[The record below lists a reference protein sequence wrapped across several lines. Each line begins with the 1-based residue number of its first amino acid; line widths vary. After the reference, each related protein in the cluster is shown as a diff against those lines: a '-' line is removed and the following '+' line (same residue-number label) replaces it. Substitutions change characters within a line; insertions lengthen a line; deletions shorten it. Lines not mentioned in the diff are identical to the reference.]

1 MLIKS
6 IRLYYFTYFLSN
18 AILLFS
24 AKVAFFAQ
32 GEFMSTTEILLFI
45 AKVLAGTG
53 VFLVGVHL
61 LTQNIEQLA
70 TNRIK
75 TLFNKTADK
84 KLLNVGI
91 GTISTALL
99 QSSGVTTVL
108 IVGFVNVGIMTLG
121 QATAMIMG
129 ANIGT
134 TITAQIAALSA
145 FPITTYI
152 QVLACI
158 GMLMTILWSNEKVQ
172 NIGYILSGFGLVFIG
187 LAIMSDVM
195 AANQHALQGVFETAT
210 NPFLLFFIGI
220 ISTALVQSSSATTS
234 VIIAMSVAGLSIGTG
249 KNEILYI
256 ILGTN
261 IGSCVTALMSSIGAS
276 TNAKRASLIHLLFNF
291 LGAIIFFVMLM
302 IWDDFMD
309 VTLKRWFHEP
319 ATQIA
324 MFHTFFNVTCT
335 VIFLPMSSLFVKA
348 STLIIKDKH
357 DDVEVTYIDERIMTS
372 SSIAIEQ
379 LKKELMLIA
388 DMSMNTFETS
398 YIAFCE
404 RDTTK
409 ATPIQKKVDQ
419 INAKSQNLINYLI
432 KVSAQCSQPEESII
446 ADMHN
451 DIGDVLRIVDI
462 ADNFVKYTKRTV
474 EKNIEFSEEVKVQ
487 LNEMVQKLNIMFSL
501 VKSCVL
507 NNDVSVLSQIDE
519 IEEQVDKA
527 KKMLVEGHIER
538 LNNKHCKPESSGI
551 FINLVSNL
559 ERLGDHLTFIAHT
572 VK

>member
-24 AKVAFFAQ
+24 VKVAFFAQ

-172 NIGYILSGFGLVFIG
+172 NIGYILAGFGLVFIG
-187 LAIMSDVM
+187 LAIMSNVM

-487 LNEMVQKLNIMFSL
+487 LNDMVQKLNIMFSL

>member
-18 AILLFS
+18 AILLLS

-172 NIGYILSGFGLVFIG
+172 NIGYILAGFGLVFIG
-187 LAIMSDVM
+187 LAIMSNVM

-487 LNEMVQKLNIMFSL
+487 LNDMVQKLNIMFSL

>member
-172 NIGYILSGFGLVFIG
+172 NIGYILAGFGLVFIG

-291 LGAIIFFVMLM
+291 LGAMIFFVMLM

-309 VTLKRWFHEP
+309 ITLKRWFHEP

-487 LNEMVQKLNIMFSL
+487 LNDMVQKLNIMFSL

>member
-18 AILLFS
+18 AILLLS

-172 NIGYILSGFGLVFIG
+172 NIGYILAGFGLVFIG

-487 LNEMVQKLNIMFSL
+487 LNDMVQKLNIMFSL

>member
-18 AILLFS
+18 AILLLS

-487 LNEMVQKLNIMFSL
+487 LNDMVQKLNIMFSL

>member
-24 AKVAFFAQ
+24 VKVAFFAQ

-172 NIGYILSGFGLVFIG
+172 NIGYILAGFGLVFIG

-210 NPFLLFFIGI
+210 NPLLLFFIGI

-487 LNEMVQKLNIMFSL
+487 LNDMVQKLNIMFSL

>member
-18 AILLFS
+18 AILLLS

-172 NIGYILSGFGLVFIG
+172 NIGYILAGFGLVFIG

-210 NPFLLFFIGI
+210 NPLLLFFIGI

-487 LNEMVQKLNIMFSL
+487 LNDMVQKLNIMFSL

>member
-172 NIGYILSGFGLVFIG
+172 NIGYILAGFGLVFIG

-210 NPFLLFFIGI
+210 NSLLLFFIGI

-324 MFHTFFNVTCT
+324 MFHTFFNVICT

-398 YIAFCE
+398 YKAFCE

-487 LNEMVQKLNIMFSL
+487 LNDMVQKLNIMFSL

>member
-1 MLIKS
+1 
-6 IRLYYFTYFLSN
+6 
-18 AILLFS
+18 
-24 AKVAFFAQ
+24 
-32 GEFMSTTEILLFI
+32 MSTTEILLFI

-172 NIGYILSGFGLVFIG
+172 NIGYILAGFGLVFIG

-487 LNEMVQKLNIMFSL
+487 LNDMVQKLNIMFSL

>member
-18 AILLFS
+18 AILLLS

-172 NIGYILSGFGLVFIG
+172 NIGYIIAGFGLVFIG

-291 LGAIIFFVMLM
+291 LGAMIFFVMLM

-487 LNEMVQKLNIMFSL
+487 LNDMVQKLNIMFSL

>member
-172 NIGYILSGFGLVFIG
+172 NIGYILAGFGLVFIG

-195 AANQHALQGVFETAT
+195 ADNQHALQGVFETAT

-220 ISTALVQSSSATTS
+220 VSTALVQSSSATTS

-324 MFHTFFNVTCT
+324 MFHTLFNVLCT
-335 VIFLPMSSLFVKA
+335 VIFLPISSLFVKV

-398 YIAFCE
+398 YKAFCE

-487 LNEMVQKLNIMFSL
+487 LNDMVQKLNIMFSL

-507 NNDVSVLSQIDE
+507 NNDVSVLTQIDE

>member
-1 MLIKS
+1 
-6 IRLYYFTYFLSN
+6 
-18 AILLFS
+18 
-24 AKVAFFAQ
+24 
-32 GEFMSTTEILLFI
+32 MSTTEILLFI

-172 NIGYILSGFGLVFIG
+172 NIGYILAGFGLVFIG

-388 DMSMNTFETS
+388 DMSMSTFETS
-398 YIAFCE
+398 YKAFCE

-487 LNEMVQKLNIMFSL
+487 LNDMVQKLNIMFSL

>member
-18 AILLFS
+18 AILLLS

-172 NIGYILSGFGLVFIG
+172 NIGYILAGFGLVFIG

-291 LGAIIFFVMLM
+291 LGAMIFFVMLM

-487 LNEMVQKLNIMFSL
+487 LNDMVQKLNIMFSL

>member
-6 IRLYYFTYFLSN
+6 IKLYYFTYFLSN

-172 NIGYILSGFGLVFIG
+172 NIGYILAGFGLVFIG

-487 LNEMVQKLNIMFSL
+487 LNDMVQKLNIMFSL

>member
-75 TLFNKTADK
+75 TLFNKTAEK

-172 NIGYILSGFGLVFIG
+172 NIGYILAGFGLVFIG

-195 AANQHALQGVFETAT
+195 AANQQALQGVFETAT

-291 LGAIIFFVMLM
+291 LGAMIFFVMLM

-324 MFHTFFNVTCT
+324 MFHTFFNVICT

-398 YIAFCE
+398 YKAFCE

-487 LNEMVQKLNIMFSL
+487 LNDMVQKLNIMFSL

>member
-1 MLIKS
+1 
-6 IRLYYFTYFLSN
+6 
-18 AILLFS
+18 
-24 AKVAFFAQ
+24 
-32 GEFMSTTEILLFI
+32 MSTTEILLFI

-172 NIGYILSGFGLVFIG
+172 NIGYILAGFGLVFIG

-302 IWDDFMD
+302 IWDDFID

-487 LNEMVQKLNIMFSL
+487 LNDMVQKLNIMFSL

>member
-18 AILLFS
+18 AILLFN

-172 NIGYILSGFGLVFIG
+172 NIGYILAGFGLVFIG

-487 LNEMVQKLNIMFSL
+487 LNDMVQKLNIMFSL

>member
-172 NIGYILSGFGLVFIG
+172 NIGYILAGFGLVFIG

-195 AANQHALQGVFETAT
+195 AANQHVLQGVFETAT

-324 MFHTFFNVTCT
+324 MFHTFFNVICT

-487 LNEMVQKLNIMFSL
+487 LNDMVQKLNIMFSL

>member
-1 MLIKS
+1 
-6 IRLYYFTYFLSN
+6 
-18 AILLFS
+18 
-24 AKVAFFAQ
+24 
-32 GEFMSTTEILLFI
+32 MSTTEILLFI

-487 LNEMVQKLNIMFSL
+487 LNDMVQKLNIMFSL

>member
-1 MLIKS
+1 LLIKS

-172 NIGYILSGFGLVFIG
+172 NIGYILAGFGLVFIG

-487 LNEMVQKLNIMFSL
+487 LNDMVQKLNIMFSL

>member
-1 MLIKS
+1 
-6 IRLYYFTYFLSN
+6 
-18 AILLFS
+18 
-24 AKVAFFAQ
+24 
-32 GEFMSTTEILLFI
+32 MSTTEILLFI

-172 NIGYILSGFGLVFIG
+172 NIGYILAGFGLVFIG

-210 NPFLLFFIGI
+210 YPFLLFLIGI

-324 MFHTFFNVTCT
+324 MFHTFFNVICT

-398 YIAFCE
+398 YKAFCE
-404 RDTTK
+404 RDTSK

-487 LNEMVQKLNIMFSL
+487 LNDMVQKLNIMFSL

>member
-18 AILLFS
+18 AILLLS

-172 NIGYILSGFGLVFIG
+172 NIGYILAGFGLVFIG

-388 DMSMNTFETS
+388 DMSMSTFETS

-487 LNEMVQKLNIMFSL
+487 LNDMVQKLNIMFSL

>member
-1 MLIKS
+1 MLINS

-18 AILLFS
+18 AILLLS

-172 NIGYILSGFGLVFIG
+172 NIGYILAGFGLVFIG

-291 LGAIIFFVMLM
+291 LGAMIFFVMLM

-409 ATPIQKKVDQ
+409 ATQIQKKVDQ

-487 LNEMVQKLNIMFSL
+487 LNDMVQKLNIMFSL

>member
-24 AKVAFFAQ
+24 VKVAFFAQ

-172 NIGYILSGFGLVFIG
+172 NIGYILAGFGLVFIG
-187 LAIMSDVM
+187 LAIMSNVM

-234 VIIAMSVAGLSIGTG
+234 VIIAMTVAGLSIGTG

-487 LNEMVQKLNIMFSL
+487 LNDMVQKLNIMFSL

>member
-18 AILLFS
+18 AILLLS

-172 NIGYILSGFGLVFIG
+172 NIGYILAGFGLVFIG

-388 DMSMNTFETS
+388 DMSMSTFETS
-398 YIAFCE
+398 YKAFCE

-487 LNEMVQKLNIMFSL
+487 LNDMVQKLNIMFSL

>member
-172 NIGYILSGFGLVFIG
+172 NIGYILAGFGLVFIG
-187 LAIMSDVM
+187 LAIMSNVM

-291 LGAIIFFVMLM
+291 LGAMIFFVMLM

-487 LNEMVQKLNIMFSL
+487 LNDMVQKLNIMFSL

>member
-1 MLIKS
+1 
-6 IRLYYFTYFLSN
+6 
-18 AILLFS
+18 
-24 AKVAFFAQ
+24 
-32 GEFMSTTEILLFI
+32 MSTTEILLFI

-172 NIGYILSGFGLVFIG
+172 NIGYILAGFGLVFIG

-195 AANQHALQGVFETAT
+195 ATNQHALQGVFETAT

-220 ISTALVQSSSATTS
+220 VSTALVQSSSATTS

-324 MFHTFFNVTCT
+324 MFHTLFNVICT
-335 VIFLPMSSLFVKA
+335 VIFLPISSLFVKA

-398 YIAFCE
+398 YKAFCE

-487 LNEMVQKLNIMFSL
+487 LNDMVQKLNIMFSL

-507 NNDVSVLSQIDE
+507 NNDVSVLTQIDE

>member
-291 LGAIIFFVMLM
+291 LGAMIFFVMLM

-487 LNEMVQKLNIMFSL
+487 LNDMVQKLNIMFSL

>member
-18 AILLFS
+18 AILLLS

-172 NIGYILSGFGLVFIG
+172 NIGYILAGFGLVFIG

-324 MFHTFFNVTCT
+324 MFHTFFNVICT

-388 DMSMNTFETS
+388 DMSMSTFETS

-487 LNEMVQKLNIMFSL
+487 LNDMVQKLNIMFSL

>member
-172 NIGYILSGFGLVFIG
+172 NIGYILAGFGLVFIG

-388 DMSMNTFETS
+388 EMSMNTFETS

-487 LNEMVQKLNIMFSL
+487 LNDMVQKLNIMFSL

>member
-1 MLIKS
+1 
-6 IRLYYFTYFLSN
+6 
-18 AILLFS
+18 
-24 AKVAFFAQ
+24 
-32 GEFMSTTEILLFI
+32 MSTTEILLFI

-172 NIGYILSGFGLVFIG
+172 NIGYILAGFGLVFIG

-398 YIAFCE
+398 YISFCE

-487 LNEMVQKLNIMFSL
+487 LNDMVQKLNIMFSL

>member
-172 NIGYILSGFGLVFIG
+172 NIGYILAGFGLVFIG

-388 DMSMNTFETS
+388 DMSMSTFETS

-487 LNEMVQKLNIMFSL
+487 LNDMVQKLNIMFSL

>member
-172 NIGYILSGFGLVFIG
+172 NIGYILAGFGLVFIG

-195 AANQHALQGVFETAT
+195 AANQHALQGIFETAT

-335 VIFLPMSSLFVKA
+335 VIFLPTSSLFVKA

-487 LNEMVQKLNIMFSL
+487 LNDMVQKLNIMFSL

>member
-1 MLIKS
+1 
-6 IRLYYFTYFLSN
+6 
-18 AILLFS
+18 
-24 AKVAFFAQ
+24 
-32 GEFMSTTEILLFI
+32 MSTTEILLFI

-172 NIGYILSGFGLVFIG
+172 NIGYIIAGFGLVFIG

-291 LGAIIFFVMLM
+291 LGAMIFFVMLM

-487 LNEMVQKLNIMFSL
+487 LNDMVQKLNIMFSL

>member
-172 NIGYILSGFGLVFIG
+172 NIGYILAGFGLVFIG
-187 LAIMSDVM
+187 LAIMSNVM

-487 LNEMVQKLNIMFSL
+487 LNDMVQKLNIMFSL

>member
-18 AILLFS
+18 AILLLS

-99 QSSGVTTVL
+99 QSSGVTTIL

-172 NIGYILSGFGLVFIG
+172 NIGYILAGFGLVFIG

-487 LNEMVQKLNIMFSL
+487 LNDMVQKLNIMFSL

>member
-172 NIGYILSGFGLVFIG
+172 NIGYILAGFGLVFIG

-487 LNEMVQKLNIMFSL
+487 LNDMVQKLNIMFSL

>member
-1 MLIKS
+1 
-6 IRLYYFTYFLSN
+6 
-18 AILLFS
+18 
-24 AKVAFFAQ
+24 
-32 GEFMSTTEILLFI
+32 MSTTEILLFI

-172 NIGYILSGFGLVFIG
+172 NIGYILAGFGLVFIG
-187 LAIMSDVM
+187 LAIMSNVM

-487 LNEMVQKLNIMFSL
+487 LNDMVQKLNIMFSL